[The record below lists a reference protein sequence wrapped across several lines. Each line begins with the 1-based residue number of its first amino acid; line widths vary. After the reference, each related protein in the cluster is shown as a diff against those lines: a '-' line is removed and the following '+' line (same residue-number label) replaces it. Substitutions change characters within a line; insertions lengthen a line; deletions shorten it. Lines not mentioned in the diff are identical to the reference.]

1 MKQDLENYFPQNP
14 QYVLDDVVR
23 EEFPLELDF
32 INAVQDEKLETKRD
46 VMKFIGR
53 TFTATFPETE
63 YVTRVM
69 DDYEKG
75 AIRGEYCQLV
85 ENLLPERKRQLEE
98 ALEEAK
104 RMKKEAEER
113 YASALQEVATM
124 AAEVKLGTVEQK
136 LKGTDTFTI
145 ALAGYY
151 LTYTWNESKQLFV
164 LAKGYEVEDPTN
176 VFSSDE
182 NNRAQMLE
190 LFGVELPEPQP
201 KAQIVDFDREF

>member
-1 MKQDLENYFPQNP
+1 MNQNLENYQPENP
-14 QYVLDDVVR
+14 QYILDDIVR

-32 INAVQDEKLETKRD
+32 INAVQSEKLETKRD
-46 VMKFIGR
+46 VMKYIGR

-136 LKGTDTFTI
+136 LKGSDTFTI

-151 LTYTWNESKQLFV
+151 LTYTWNEARQVFV

-176 VFSSDE
+176 VWSSDE
-182 NNRAQMLE
+182 NNRVQMLS
-190 LFGVELPEPQP
+190 LFGAEFPEPQP
-201 KAQIVDFDREF
+201 KENNNDYDGDF

>member
-1 MKQDLENYFPQNP
+1 MKQDIEGYMPQNP

-32 INAVQDEKLETKRD
+32 INAVQSEKLETKRD
-46 VMKFIGR
+46 VMRFIGR

-151 LTYTWNESKQLFV
+151 LTYTWNEAKQVFV

-182 NNRAQMLE
+182 NNRTQMLE
-190 LFGVELPEPQP
+190 LFGCEFPEPQP
-201 KAQIVDFDREF
+201 KAQIKDFDGEF